1 MGYDA
6 NQQGALLEIKEV
18 ITKKNSAKPS
28 ADRADKGKPAGIMLT
43 IYRKTIVIAV
53 IIALWIVIPLFLDN
67 LYVPSLL
74 TVVKEFGSLVESGE
88 LLRHILASMKIAA
101 IGLLISEAVSIPL
114 GVLIGWYKKLDTYL
128 DPLLQ
133 VMRNTSILAILPLF
147 VLFLGIGEVSKI
159 AIIIWGCFFPTL
171 INTIQ
176 GTKNVDPNLIRSA
189 QSMGIS
195 NLGLFFKVVIPGAS
209 PYILAGFRLSASIAL
224 IVLVGAE
231 MVGATNGVGFMIFN
245 AQHSYMIPK
254 MYVGIITLAIIGVLV
269 NLLSTKMENRL
280 LRWQESNTN
289 EM

>member
-1 MGYDA
+1 MSAG
-6 NQQGALLEIKEV
+6 NNRGKGARTGVLV
-18 ITKKNSAKPS
+18 
-28 ADRADKGKPAGIMLT
+28 T
-43 IYRKTIVIAV
+43 IYRKSIVIIV
-53 IIALWIVIPLFLDN
+53 LIVLWIVIPLFIN
-67 LYVPSLL
+67 TLYVPSLL
-74 TVVKEFGSLVESGE
+74 TVLEEFGTLLTSGE
-88 LLRHILASMKIAA
+88 LIRHILASLKIAV
-101 IGLLISEAVSIPL
+101 IGLLISEAIAIPL
-114 GVLIGWYKKLDTYL
+114 GVLIGWYKKLDAYL

-147 VLFLGIGEVSKI
+147 VLFLGIGDISKI

-195 NLGLFFKVVIPGAS
+195 NAGLFFKVVIPGAS

-231 MVGATNGVGFMIFN
+231 MVGATYGVGFMIFN

-269 NLLSTKMENRL
+269 NLLSTKMETRL

-289 EM
+289 EV